1 MLLELALS
9 GVSVGS
15 ATCLTNPIDVIKT
28 RLQLQHLQ
36 GHAAMRRMGM
46 VETAQA
52 LVRQEGVTALWKGLT
67 PALARGFVYGGLRL
81 GLYSPVK
88 QLLATSGPF
97 LPTSRLPSSPA
108 QLPQPP
114 PHSPPH
120 HPFVPAPPG
129 AQAPQTP
136 APLTPQPPSL
146 QHSLHLAPQGSTLA
160 LLPTAL
166 ASGPVGP
173 DLHRQERAP
182 LELHLA
188 YPGSEPQP
196 QAGSGGWEVQGRPQD
211 QLPGPPSWAPGLG
224 TPAAA
229 PTLQLSLSGKVLA
242 GMLSGGLAAAL
253 TSPTELVKTRLQS
266 RTNTLC
272 SPWQVVRQVVAEQGV
287 HGLWK
292 GALPGMVRASLLTAS
307 QCATYD
313 EVKRRVMHN
322 TGWADGTATQL
333 ACSLVTGLVTTT
345 ITNPVDVVK
354 TTLYVSGDRYSGALR
369 AAADILRREG
379 PRGLLS
385 GWVANYTRLGPQTM
399 VTFLV
404 AERLRVLAGLDS
416 L

>member
-1 MLLELALS
+1 MTQKEPHMLLELALS

-36 GHAAMRRMGM
+36 GHEAMRRMGM

-67 PALARGFVYGGLRL
+67 PALARGFVYGGGCVLH
-81 GLYSPVK
+81 
-88 QLLATSGPF
+88 T
-97 LPTSRLPSSPA
+97 LPHVVTVVA
-108 QLPQPP
+108 I
-114 PHSPPH
+114 
-120 HPFVPAPPG
+120 
-129 AQAPQTP
+129 
-136 APLTPQPPSL
+136 
-146 QHSLHLAPQGSTLA
+146 
-160 LLPTAL
+160 TAIR
-166 ASGPVGP
+166 SVM
-173 DLHRQERAP
+173 
-182 LELHLA
+182 
-188 YPGSEPQP
+188 
-196 QAGSGGWEVQGRPQD
+196 
-211 QLPGPPSWAPGLG
+211 
-224 TPAAA
+224 
-229 PTLQLSLSGKVLA
+229 A

-272 SPWQVVRQVVAEQGV
+272 SPWQVVRQVLAEQGV